1 MKLITFFWY
10 FYFHRFPQCPNLRG
24 WNSHSFSTK
33 VLHVLSWETSTS
45 TAAVFFKCYA
55 TKQDLLKLGW
65 RIVGKHSRMY
75 QIMFSRHCTSRIGP
89 PILGWTIV
97 TPQGHYGSSSHVMLQ
112 APLESGT
119 FQDSTASVLDAL
131 IHPIMISNSTDFSY
145 FKSQLTKHLK
155 TKARARLLS

>member
-1 MKLITFFWY
+1 MSKSQRLELPFIFNKSPACFV
-10 FYFHRFPQCPNLRG
+10 LRDF
-24 WNSHSFSTK
+24 NEYSCC
-33 VLHVLSWETSTS
+33 
-45 TAAVFFKCYA
+45 FFKCYA
-55 TKQDLLKLGW
+55 TKQDLFKLGW

-131 IHPIMISNSTDFSY
+131 IHPIMISNFTDFSY